1 MGTALLI
8 FILAPLIEIYVL
20 IQVGGEIGA
29 LSTILLILTTAALG
43 VFIIQY
49 QGIRVLSKLQK
60 ELRSGK
66 SPAASVWHTL
76 LLMVAGICLLTPGF
90 VTDSLG
96 GLLLIPPFRMW
107 MLRVLIRR
115 WLQKRFSRKV
125 TVVEG
130 EFKVLD

>member
-60 ELRSGK
+60 ELRSGR

-107 MLRVLIRR
+107 MLRVFIRR

-125 TVVEG
+125 TVMEG